1 MRKILFI
8 SLFLLLIL
16 GCSKGKEQTQKTQLQ
31 KITVA
36 QYGHLLIYYPIYL
49 ANQKGFYEKN
59 NLDVTFVS
67 TGGDDKT
74 FAAVSSKSAFFGV
87 ADPVFVAIAREKGLN
102 AKVVGTLIDGAPMWI
117 ISKEKINMESEDALQ
132 NKRIMTYPSPSTSYT
147 LLSEIINVLKPK
159 TETTAIVQG
168 AFGTEMAIVEGN
180 QADAIYTIEPVVST
194 AVENGYNVIFSA
206 MNIFGKM
213 SFTGISVLDES
224 ITQAPEIIK
233 SFLLSVQQAIDF
245 LHSHFDEAVELAA
258 QEFPETKKSIIRNA
272 LRRMIDEKVIP
283 DTLKTSEVSWNKAIE
298 IRKKS
303 GDLQTIP
310 LLSEVVTNQFLPEK

>member
-1 MRKILFI
+1 MRKTLFI
-8 SLFLLLIL
+8 LLCLLLIL
-16 GCSKGKEQTQKTQLQ
+16 GCNKGKEQTQKTKLQ
-31 KITVA
+31 KTTVA

-102 AKVVGTLIDGAPMWI
+102 ATVVGTLIDGAPMWI

-147 LLSEIINVLKPK
+147 LLSEIIKTLKPK
-159 TETTAIVQG
+159 TAGATIVQG
-168 AFGTEMAIVEGN
+168 AFGTEMAMVESN
-180 QADAIYTIEPVVST
+180 QADAIYSIEPVVST

-206 MNIFGKM
+206 MDSFGQM

-224 ITQAPEIIK
+224 IVNAPEIIK

-245 LHSHFDEAVELAA
+245 LNSHFDEAVELAV

-272 LRRMIDEKVIP
+272 LKRMIDEKVIP
-283 DTLKTSEVSWNKAIE
+283 DTLKTSEVSWSKALE

-303 GDLQTIP
+303 GDLQIIP
-310 LLSEVVTNQFLPEK
+310 VFGEVVSNQFLPEK

>member
-1 MRKILFI
+1 
-8 SLFLLLIL
+8 
-16 GCSKGKEQTQKTQLQ
+16 
-31 KITVA
+31 
-36 QYGHLLIYYPIYL
+36 
-49 ANQKGFYEKN
+49 
-59 NLDVTFVS
+59 
-67 TGGDDKT
+67 
-74 FAAVSSKSAFFGV
+74 
-87 ADPVFVAIAREKGLN
+87 
-102 AKVVGTLIDGAPMWI
+102 MWI